1 MDRLD
6 EILVLL
12 RKQTLYEAKQNGS
25 EFIESDKWPK
35 GLVVVRDNIGQAK
48 GMGFL
53 AIFGGKLHLVTAAHV
68 AILCKRGMILSAGID
83 TLQKHV
89 ELLAG
94 AEIGL
99 HSTTDIVA
107 IVVPANTASKLGVS
121 KVKLGKTPS
130 QGKAITTFGYVKGK
144 FVSSLGV
151 MGKPAAF
158 MGFEHG
164 CSTLCGF
171 SGTPIYKD
179 EVIVGIHSRSDGLQ
193 TNFGL
198 SLDFLVESLE
208 SSDYDSARH
217 MRELDEFEELENK
230 TATWQWGQQSP
241 RRGYSTDKSF
251 AVDTEHFRSWNAA
264 TLGTFDWMDET
275 PMNFEDVPRFAKLE
289 SVFRNGPNLG
299 ANNTSSGTQAQ
310 TNSTQTTSADV
321 VVSTSSTPEAKETP
335 VSRRRRNR
343 KKSKRSKAGNGLEE
357 ESKLSS
363 TVLETTAGVSG
374 SENGNQAQTEKNGSE
389 PKSWTQAYTQELLNR
404 IGGLGRVAT
413 FYELEEMVKRSREAA
428 SQRFPR
434 LPQTSSTPSKSS
446 LRLTL

>member
-53 AIFGGKLHLVTAAHV
+53 ATFGGKLHLVTAAHV
-68 AILCKRGMILSAGID
+68 AILCKRGIILSAGID

-89 ELLAG
+89 EILAG

-121 KVKLGKTPS
+121 KVKIGKTPS

-171 SGTPIYKD
+171 SGTPVYKD

-198 SLDFLVESLE
+198 SLDFLTDSLE

-217 MRELDEFEELENK
+217 MRELDEFEDTEEK
-230 TATWQWGQQSP
+230 MAAWQWGQQQP
-241 RRGYSTDKSF
+241 RRGYSTEKSL
-251 AVDTEHFRSWNAA
+251 AIDQEHFRSWNAA

-275 PMNFEDVPRFAKLE
+275 PMNYDDVPRFSKLE
-289 SVFRNGPNLG
+289 SVFRNGPKLG
-299 ANNTSSGTQAQ
+299 ANNTSSGTVAQ
-310 TNSTQTTSADV
+310 TNSTPTMSANAG
-321 VVSTSSTPEAKETP
+321 VSTSSTPEAKETP
-335 VSRRRRNR
+335 ASRRRRNR
-343 KKSKRSKAGNGLEE
+343 RKSKRSKAGNGPEE

-363 TVLETTAGVSG
+363 IVLETTADVSG
-374 SENGNQAQTEKNGSE
+374 LENGGQEKTERNGSE
-389 PKSWTQAYTQELLNR
+389 PKSWTQAYIQELISL
-404 IGGLGRVAT
+404 IGGLERAAT
-413 FYELEEMVKRSREAA
+413 YFELEKLAERAKRAA
-428 SQRFPR
+428 SDRFPKS
-434 LPQTSSTPSKSS
+434 PQTSSTPSASS
-446 LRLTL
+446 LKLTL